1 MRLTSAHRELLF
13 HLRIFLG
20 VSGRSDLRPD
30 VLSPRLRH
38 AVGRETLHARSTYTG
53 VRPSRPARFCRTY
66 QLRIGAVEH
75 RMIAHAEISVNAS
88 YADMVNADGANSLNL
103 KTCCCA
109 KCAEVALHPSK
120 GRFAPRADVCG
131 CVKKHRSASP
141 REPISVDFSAPA
153 LKAPAP
159 A

>member
-120 GRFAPRADVCG
+120 GRFAPEPDVHG
-131 CVKKHRSASP
+131 LVAK
-141 REPISVDFSAPA
+141 
-153 LKAPAP
+153 
-159 A
+159 